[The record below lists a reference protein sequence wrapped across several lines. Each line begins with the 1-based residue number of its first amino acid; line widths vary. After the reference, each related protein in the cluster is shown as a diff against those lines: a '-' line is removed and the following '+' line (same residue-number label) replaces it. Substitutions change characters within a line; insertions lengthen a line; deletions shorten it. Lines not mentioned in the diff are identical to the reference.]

1 MGDTMLVVGSAP
13 CLFDDVREALKLRP
27 FAEIMLVNG
36 ACTALESADHMLAG
50 HEEKAE
56 FFAEARRKKFPASP
70 FPRYHGCTMEHRR
83 NEMKHLCPSITDWH
97 LLEKGICATS
107 ASKAAKIAKYALG
120 FEEVILCGN
129 PLDNSGY
136 FEGEGKGI
144 PQNASCLRVG
154 DPGLTGVIDIDPKT
168 KKKRVRHGAVMTP
181 FHTGQ
186 YSTPPGTP
194 MKVQETKIIQSYRTR
209 FKQLAEGEFRG
220 WVKSMSGYTKEI
232 FGHPNAI

>member
-1 MGDTMLVVGSAP
+1 MDTMLVVGSAP

-36 ACTALESADHMLAG
+36 ACTAIESADHMLAG

-83 NEMKHLCPSITDWH
+83 NEMKHLCPSVTDWH

-144 PQNASCLRVG
+144 PQNRSCLRVG
-154 DPGLTGVIDIDPKT
+154 DPGFSSHI
-168 KKKRVRHGAVMTP
+168 TP
-181 FHTGQ
+181 HHTGQ
-186 YSTPPGTP
+186 YSTPPGTK
-194 MKVQETKIIQSYRTR
+194 MRVQESKIVQSYRTR
-209 FKQLAEGEFRG
+209 FRQLAEGEFKG
-220 WVKSMSGYTKEI
+220 WVFSMSGFTREI
-232 FGHPNAI
+232 FGSPPT